1 MFNINWGYLYNCEL
15 PDFFA
20 NFSKGFFSI
29 ILGFNII
36 GVDDYRKKKKRA
48 KKLL

>member
-29 ILGFNII
+29 IFGFNII

-48 KKLL
+48 EKLL